1 MRDATLL
8 RSRWRGCLNSFPH
21 GGWSVEE
28 ARRELFELSK
38 RIIPVREKEVRR
50 VEEPQPP
57 MEWELGVEDVLASEG
72 FMEVRMKGRGVAVRL
87 KMPYDEHGLRFF
99 RRLAEEGLKVR
110 MRLSFT

>member
-1 MRDATLL
+1 MERLL
-8 RSRWRGCLNSFPH
+8 EQLPY
-21 GGWSVEE
+21 GGRSVEE

-38 RIIPVREKEVRR
+38 RIIPAREKEVRR

-57 MEWELGVEDVLASEG
+57 MDWELRVEDVLASEG

-99 RRLAEEGLKVR
+99 RRLAEESLRIR